1 MKLWLGWVVVLT
13 LWLAGCDRLPHS
25 NAPSS
30 SSSAPESSA
39 AQPAAHES
47 AVSPPAAVA
56 ARPPAPAESND
67 DLYQRAL
74 TLKNDGKLEEAR
86 TLLQPVADADGAP
99 DKVLDLLGEID
110 TKIIFTAA
118 PAPEKVDYTIV
129 AGDSLG
135 KLAQKFGT
143 TIDLIKKSNNLDRD
157 LIRIGDRLRIY
168 HGHFAVNISKGTN
181 ELRLTDDGKFFKRY
195 RVGTGEYSKTPVGE
209 FKITSRIVHPPWWRS
224 DGKTI
229 PYGDKDNILGTHWLG
244 LNIPGYGIHGTWD
257 TNSIGKQ
264 ATAGC
269 IRLLNDDIAELY
281 TILPIGTVVT
291 IHD

>member
-1 MKLWLGWVVVLT
+1 MKFWLRLVLLT

-25 NAPSS
+25 DSS
-30 SSSAPESSA
+30 SSPSAPET
-39 AQPAAHES
+39 PATNAPAHES
-47 AVSPPAAVA
+47 VASPPVATA
-56 ARPPAPAESND
+56 ARPPAPAESSSGQ
-67 DLYQRAL
+67 YQHAL
-74 TLKNDGKLEEAR
+74 ALKNEGKLEEAR
-86 TLLQPVADADGAP
+86 GLLQPLADSDGAP
-99 DKVLDLLGEID
+99 DNVLDLLGDID

-118 PAPEKVDYTIV
+118 PAPEKVDYTIM

-143 TIDLIKKSNNLDRD
+143 TVELIKKSNNLTRD
-157 LIRIGDRLRIY
+157 LIRVGDRLRIY
-168 HGHFAVNISKGTN
+168 HGHFAVDISKAKN

-209 FKITSRIVHPPWWRS
+209 FKITSRIPNPPWWRS

-229 PYGDKDNILGTHWLG
+229 PYGDPENILGTHWLG
-244 LNIPGYGIHGTWD
+244 LNVPGYGIHGTWD

-269 IRLLNDDIAELY
+269 IRLLNDDVAELY
-281 TILPIGTVVT
+281 TILPIGTVVV